1 MSLVAFLQI
10 TSVVGKD
17 YEDEEHVEEEEAAD
31 SAENEEDD
39 ESQGEIWLATDGWY
53 ILWACDAIP

>member
-1 MSLVAFLQI
+1 MHQRSLTLLILGMSLVAFLQI

-39 ESQGEIWLATDGWY
+39 ESRGEI
-53 ILWACDAIP
+53 